1 MSDPATRRLRVAL
14 GRILGAE
21 PRPRFLPR
29 EIITRAATAEEGK
42 HERASVRIVPRP
54 PYDWSADE

>member
-1 MSDPATRRLRVAL
+1 MIDRKNRARGRLLRLLCAS
-14 GRILGAE
+14 E
-21 PRPRFLPR
+21 RPRFLPR

-42 HERASVRIVPRP
+42 HERASVRIVSPP